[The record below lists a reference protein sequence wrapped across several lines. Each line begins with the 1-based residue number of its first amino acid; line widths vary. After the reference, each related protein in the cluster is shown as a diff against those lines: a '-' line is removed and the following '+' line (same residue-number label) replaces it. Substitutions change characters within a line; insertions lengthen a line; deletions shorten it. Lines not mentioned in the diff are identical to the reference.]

1 MTATNSA
8 FSRPSSFADRSG
20 PVQLRQFDKNNDYNF
35 TLGFDGRVHKLRI
48 DITNTVSNISYMPGI
63 LARSRHD
70 TTNDLTDL
78 RKRILLRQRTQ
89 FKDDAFR
96 QLVPWRDV
104 DNRNHELDLKRLYS

>member
-1 MTATNSA
+1 MNTNELGV
-8 FSRPSSFADRSG
+8 SRFRCGHSFADRST
-20 PVQLRQFDKNNDYNF
+20 LNFDKNHDYNF
-35 TLGFDGRVHKLRI
+35 TLGFDGRFHKLRI
-48 DITNTVSNISYMPGI
+48 DITNTVSNISYMSGI

-104 DNRNHELDLKRLYS
+104 DNRNHELDLKR